1 MEKRGAHHFLTNY
14 TLAVGSHRSLRKLI
28 PTARGYI
35 AFVIGGGIAHC
46 FPSPRGSTKPC
57 KSLRLSTFLVQGN
70 PPRRSEATKAA
81 MHGSATGSLR
91 RHSSGG
97 FLIGA
102 VAGDAARGRLTS
114 HPASSTQCPGV
125 WYGAPRTGEYHH
137 PAGAVSRERC
147 SPSSDHD
154 VASDSYLSPRPSYL
168 AIPFS
173 ARHTGKQKGVL
184 DS

>member
-57 KSLRLSTFLVQGN
+57 KSLRLSTFLAQGN

-81 MHGSATGSLR
+81 MHGSATGSLC

-102 VAGDAARGRLTS
+102 VAGVAARGEAHL
-114 HPASSTQCPGV
+114 SSRIFYSKSGGV
-125 WYGAPRTGEYHH
+125 VWRPPAPRC
-137 PAGAVSRERC
+137 C
-147 SPSSDHD
+147 SDNLPS
-154 VASDSYLSPRPSYL
+154 VPR
-168 AIPFS
+168 
-173 ARHTGKQKGVL
+173 
-184 DS
+184 

>member
-46 FPSPRGSTKPC
+46 FPSPRGLTKPC
-57 KSLRLSTFLVQGN
+57 KSLRLSTFLAQGN

-81 MHGSATGSLR
+81 MHGSATGSLC

-102 VAGDAARGRLTS
+102 VAGVAARGRLTS

-125 WYGAPRTGEYHH
+125 WYGAPLR
-137 PAGAVSRERC
+137 P
-147 SPSSDHD
+147 D
-154 VASDSYLSPRPSYL
+154 VAAKR
-168 AIPFS
+168 
-173 ARHTGKQKGVL
+173 V
-184 DS
+184 